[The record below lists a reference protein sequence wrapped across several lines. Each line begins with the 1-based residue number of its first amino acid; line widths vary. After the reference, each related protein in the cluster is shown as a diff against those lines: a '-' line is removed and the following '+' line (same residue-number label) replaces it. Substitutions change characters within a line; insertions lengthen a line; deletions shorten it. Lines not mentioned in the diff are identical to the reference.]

1 MPAAHVKRTPVP
13 TWASCEFTIYRESRY
28 WSRLSH
34 LLTTDDLV
42 QEGWLIAHKVLRAY
56 DPTRNC
62 KLETLLTLAI
72 RRQFARLFKR
82 TLQHA
87 FIYTE
92 RQGVDL
98 RNHIESTQQPLDVQ
112 RALDAW
118 LMMACFE
125 RMSAE
130 DQSLA
135 WDIVELGHK
144 IRHIA
149 KRRAWSVPFTK
160 ERIAQL
166 RRVLKESV

>member
-1 MPAAHVKRTPVP
+1 MIKRTPVP
-13 TWASCEFTIYRESRY
+13 TWGSCEYTIYREARY
-28 WSRLSH
+28 WQRLTH
-34 LLTTDDLV
+34 LWSTEDLV
-42 QEGWLIAHKVLRAY
+42 QEGWIIAEKVLRAY
-56 DPTRNC
+56 DPRRNC

-82 TLQHA
+82 TLQHG

-92 RQGVDL
+92 RQGIDL
-98 RNHIESTQQPLDVQ
+98 RNHVEMTQAPLDVH
-112 RALDAW
+112 RSLDAY

-125 RMSAE
+125 RLPAD

-135 WDIVELGHK
+135 WDIVEYGHK
-144 IRHIA
+144 VRRIA
-149 KRRAWSVPFTK
+149 KKRAWSVPFTK